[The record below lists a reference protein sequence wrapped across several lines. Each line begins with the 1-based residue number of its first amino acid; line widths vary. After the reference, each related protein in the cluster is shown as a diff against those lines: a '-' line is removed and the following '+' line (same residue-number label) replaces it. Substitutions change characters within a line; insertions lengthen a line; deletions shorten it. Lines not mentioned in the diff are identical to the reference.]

1 MSTVPITDDE
11 ASGGMAYYENL
22 NLGYDVTLPIRESPL
37 RFGVLRK
44 NGLSS
49 NAWGV
54 WSEKSGDIYVTCR
67 DHMKDLKISLHQS
80 GKQHIAFT
88 SESGL
93 EMTEGSRFWNQWW
106 EPQFHN
112 GHKVVPSFNLLF
124 PSWGLSLTQAMRDTN
139 PRVWNKN
146 PIMVEAAESPVA
158 TIVSFVITDDDLE
171 LRFNTIGESRSFPLG
186 ILPARSGKKLW
197 VIAQQGPEGNMKELA
212 GRGIGSIDTDMV
224 EKLRGM
230 PSGHVLGM
238 CVTGLTEDAGA
249 YMMPFPAQM
258 HWKGTE
264 GTLASQVR
272 DSQGLRD

>member
-1 MSTVPITDDE
+1 MARTMTTVPTTSEEI
-11 ASGGMAYYENL
+11 SGGMAYYTNPAIGHE
-22 NLGYDVTLPIRESPL
+22 VALPLRGSPI

-54 WSEKSGDIYVTCR
+54 WSEKSGDIYVACR
-67 DHMKDLKISLHQS
+67 DHMKELKISLHQS

-93 EMTEGSRFWNQWW
+93 QMTEGSRFWDQWW

-112 GHKVVPSFNLLF
+112 GSKVVPSFNLLF
-124 PSWGLSLTQAMRDTN
+124 PSWALSLTKAMRDAN
-139 PRVWNKN
+139 PKVWNKN
-146 PIMVEAAESPVA
+146 QIFVEAAESPVA
-158 TIVSFVITDDDLE
+158 TVVSFVITDDDME
-171 LRFNTIGESRSFPLG
+171 MQFNTIGESGSFPVG
-186 ILPARSGKKLW
+186 ILSAQAGKKLW

-212 GRGIGSIDTDMV
+212 GKGIGSIDADMI
-224 EKLRGM
+224 EKLKGM

-238 CVTGLTEDAGA
+238 CVTGLAKDAGA

-258 HWKGTE
+258 HWTVNE
-264 GTLASQVR
+264 GDPA
-272 DSQGLRD
+272 D

>member
-1 MSTVPITDDE
+1 MARTMTTVPTTSE
-11 ASGGMAYYENL
+11 ETSEGMAYYT
-22 NLGYDVTLPIRESPL
+22 NLGIGHEVTLPLRESPI

-54 WSEKSGDIYVTCR
+54 WSELSGDIYVACR

-93 EMTEGSRFWNQWW
+93 QMTEGSRFWDQWW

-112 GHKVVPSFNLLF
+112 GSKVVPSFNLLF
-124 PSWGLSLTQAMRDTN
+124 PSWGLSLTQAMRGAN
-139 PRVWNKN
+139 PKVWNKN
-146 PIMVEAAESPVA
+146 QILVEASESPVA
-158 TIVSFVITDDDLE
+158 TVVSLVITDDDME
-171 LRFNTIGESRSFPLG
+171 MRFNTIGESRSFPIG
-186 ILPARSGKKLW
+186 ILAARAGKKLW

-212 GRGIGSIDTDMV
+212 GRGIGSIDVDMV

-238 CVTGLTEDAGA
+238 CVTGLAKDAGA

-258 HWKGTE
+258 HWKVDE
-264 GTLASQVR
+264 RVPA
-272 DSQGLRD
+272 D